1 MMNCCILSGNDMGR
15 ASTLF
20 PRGRPGASAGASVWR
35 LARGVVWKT
44 LAACRGWLLVLVAL
58 TGSAALADSCPYC
71 GQVYG
76 DPMPGDEARVYALRQ
91 QHEANCPYRNQ
102 GGGGGSYGGGGNI
115 FDEFFRGLRERRAQQ
130 PRPQQP
136 GSRFSLGDL
145 FRSPSSRAGGSE
157 LSAAAQRFEHMGR
170 SAPAQS
176 QASGG
181 TAAAPAKTGLFN
193 RLFGRKA
200 NPEQPDLKAH
210 ERVAP
215 GADTSARHQVAA
227 AGVHGQQAAGGRSME
242 EMKAKSGLG
251 FDTSGRTPAG
261 AGSGTYL
268 RQVMSGPSQSFLYRR
283 ELPKGIKLPPDVE
296 QRRRA
301 LVKEREKAMASYRET
316 YQSYDKA
323 RNDPAKHKQLENEL
337 RNINRS
343 VNETENKIKK
353 EVSDAAQ
360 KDPQLKDSLIKVLLV
375 ED

>member
-1 MMNCCILSGNDMGR
+1 MMYCCILPGNDIKLS
-15 ASTLF
+15 STLF
-20 PRGRPGASAGASVWR
+20 PRGRPGASAGVAVRR
-35 LARGVVWKT
+35 LAGGVVWKT
-44 LAACRGWLLVLVAL
+44 LAACRGWLLLLVAL
-58 TGSAALADSCPYC
+58 TGSTALAASCPYC

-76 DPMPGDEARVYALRQ
+76 DPMPGDEARVYGLRQ
-91 QHEANCPYRNQ
+91 EHEANCPYRNQ
-102 GGGGGSYGGGGNI
+102 GGGGGGSYGGGGNI

-130 PRPQQP
+130 PRPQP
-136 GSRFSLGDL
+136 GSGFSLRDL

-176 QASGG
+176 QAGGG

-193 RLFGRKA
+193 RLFGRKS
-200 NPEQPDLKAH
+200 NPEQPDLKAY
-210 ERVAP
+210 ERVAS
-215 GADTSARHQVAA
+215 GTDTSARHQVAA
-227 AGVHGQQAAGGRSME
+227 AGVHGQQAAGARSME

-251 FDTSGRTPAG
+251 FDTSGRTPKD

-283 ELPKGIKLPPDVE
+283 ELPKGIRLPPDVE

-360 KDPQLKDSLIKVLLV
+360 KDPRLKDSLIKVMLV